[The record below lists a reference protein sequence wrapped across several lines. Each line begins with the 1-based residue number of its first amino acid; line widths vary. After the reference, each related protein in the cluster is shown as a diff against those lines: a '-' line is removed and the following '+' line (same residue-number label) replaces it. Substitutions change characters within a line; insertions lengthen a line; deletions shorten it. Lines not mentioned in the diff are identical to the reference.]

1 MKGTETRA
9 SLGRSSPRQTTP
21 SRSRSRRPSTRRP
34 LLTQMRIRSQTMM
47 ASEVVNYCNRQ
58 NCINPDQRAFGL
70 KFCLCQNQAGKTYK
84 LSSLRAFF
92 FFVCVCVSVCPW
104 VNQLQASRKA
114 DFCLIEVV
122 QVQRRGIPSNADGT
136 VKIFNLKIQA

>member
-1 MKGTETRA
+1 
-9 SLGRSSPRQTTP
+9 
-21 SRSRSRRPSTRRP
+21 
-34 LLTQMRIRSQTMM
+34 MM

-92 FFVCVCVSVCPW
+92 FCVCVSVCPW

-136 VKIFNLKIQA
+136 VKIFNPQNPSLNCNVLNVKGRQHNKFIELKGPRLKTQNASG